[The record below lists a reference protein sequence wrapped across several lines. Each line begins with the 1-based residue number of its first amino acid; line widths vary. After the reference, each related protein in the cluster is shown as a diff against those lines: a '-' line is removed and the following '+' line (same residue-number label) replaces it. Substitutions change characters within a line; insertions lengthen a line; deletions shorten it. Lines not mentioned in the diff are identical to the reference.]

1 MRVARIRKWEGGELQ
16 SRRRHEL
23 TGLAMVATAA
33 ILWGLLGP
41 VARVALR
48 EGVEP
53 LELGFWRAALAGL
66 LCVTLALL
74 RRAPRVGGRDVAV
87 LVGFGIVCVAVFYSA
102 YFFAVELAGAALA
115 AILLYT
121 APAWVGLGSYL
132 WLGELL
138 TRRALMAVA
147 LTVSGVAF
155 VALDSGTVEGINIA
169 GIIWGLVAG
178 ITYALYYLVGRRYF
192 GIYGTLNVLAYA
204 LPVGALALL
213 PVVNFSPKSGV
224 AWAAILFIAIVPTF
238 LAYLIYGAG
247 LVRVSATRAA
257 TTASIEPLVAAIA
270 AFALWGERFGL
281 AGYIGSGMV
290 MMGVFL
296 AAARPRA

>member
-1 MRVARIRKWEGGELQ
+1 MELPSSARRETGSQ
-16 SRRRHEL
+16 SQRRYEL

-66 LCVTLALL
+66 LCVVLAIM
-74 RRAPRVGGRDVAV
+74 RRAPRVRGRDIAV
-87 LVGFGIVCVAVFYSA
+87 LVGFGVVCVAIFYSA

-121 APAWVGLGSYL
+121 APAWVAIGSYL

-138 TRRALMAVA
+138 TRRALLAVA
-147 LTVSGVAF
+147 MTVTGIAF
-155 VALDSGTVEGINIA
+155 VALDSGTVEGINIG

-178 ITYALYYLVGRRYF
+178 ITYALYYLIGRRYF
-192 GIYGTLNVLAYA
+192 AIYGTLNVLAYA

-213 PVVNFSPKSGV
+213 PMVNFTTKSGS
-224 AWAAILFIAIVPTF
+224 AWAAILFIAVIPTF

-257 TTASIEPLVAAIA
+257 TTAAIEPLVAAIV
-270 AFALWGERFGL
+270 AFALWGERFGSG
-281 AGYIGSGMV
+281 GYLGSGLV
-290 MMGVFL
+290 LVGVFL
-296 AAARPRA
+296 AAARPRS